1 MEYTIT
7 HSINDNAINIQVI
20 HNKTDTYYE
29 SFIENTDTH
38 RQIFEN
44 INNME
49 LNFHICDTKLF
60 LYFDYNSK
68 SYDFE
73 INKKD
78 INTIKFKTLEAKYN
92 ALKDETT
99 VQYKKL
105 EDKYEDNYI
114 QYKKLE
120 DKYNALKINNSI
132 QFKKLEEEQVKN
144 ICLRRNILKLEEQIH
159 INEDQQPIIFHRM
172 YKHTEDIFD
181 VSRAGARAL
190 HFYKKSELIS
200 VNSAHTYK
208 LDNYLD
214 KHTYKI
220 GLLRCSSIN
229 IYDII
234 QVIIPI
240 RKIMKVWINN
250 KTQPTYYTRG
260 IYEILLKDIDMI
272 WLGSEDCKDDI
283 PDNLIEL
290 AKN

>member
-1 MEYTIT
+1 
-7 HSINDNAINIQVI
+7 
-20 HNKTDTYYE
+20 
-29 SFIENTDTH
+29 
-38 RQIFEN
+38 
-44 INNME
+44 
-49 LNFHICDTKLF
+49 
-60 LYFDYNSK
+60 
-68 SYDFE
+68 
-73 INKKD
+73 
-78 INTIKFKTLEAKYN
+78 
-92 ALKDETT
+92 
-99 VQYKKL
+99 L

-120 DKYNALKINNSI
+120 DKYNALKIINSI
-132 QFKKLEEEQVKN
+132 QFKTLEEEQVKN

-159 INEDQQPIIFHRM
+159 INEDQQSIIFHRM
-172 YKHTEDIFD
+172 YKHTEDIFE

-190 HFYKKSELIS
+190 NFYKKSELIS

-250 KTQPTYYTRG
+250 KAQPTYYTCD

-272 WLGSEDCKDDI
+272 WLGSEECKDDI